1 MGVEHLK
8 QERGLPV
15 KYHATNNYG
24 QYDDF
29 FIMFEYSHWQ
39 HTSFHI
45 QNSKRIYQFA
55 VQHFQNGN
63 DNGVGEQVEL
73 HGPYI
78 RRLHI
83 GVEDVHHFK
92 QFKLFKM
99 GRYLNLHE

>member
-1 MGVEHLK
+1 MALVMA
-8 QERGLPV
+8 V
-15 KYHATNNYG
+15 TATLLYN
-24 QYDDF
+24 
-29 FIMFEYSHWQ
+29 IAS
-39 HTSFHI
+39 
-45 QNSKRIYQFA
+45 
-55 VQHFQNGN
+55 
-63 DNGVGEQVEL
+63 EQVEL